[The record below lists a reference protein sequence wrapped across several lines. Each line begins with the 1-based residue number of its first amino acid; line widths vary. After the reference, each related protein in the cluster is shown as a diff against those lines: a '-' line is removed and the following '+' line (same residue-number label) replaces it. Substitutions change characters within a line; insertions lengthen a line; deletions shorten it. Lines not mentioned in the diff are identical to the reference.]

1 MDKSTLIGLALGIF
15 FLLFGI
21 GISSVFIF
29 INPSSL
35 LITYGGTFGSLFIAY
50 SMEQVLN
57 TGKVMKNAF
66 TTKADDPLEIISH
79 IVKFS
84 EKARREGLLAM
95 EKELAS
101 IEHIPF
107 LVKGLQLVID
117 GSDLEIVRTVL
128 TTERSYIEDRHR
140 VGAGIFDALA
150 AYAPA
155 WGMIG
160 TIIGLILMLR
170 SLDDPGAV
178 GPAMAVAL
186 LTTLYG
192 AIGAFFIFTP
202 VANKLKVRSA
212 QEIMLKDIMIGGI
225 VAIQSGDNPRMVKE
239 KLVSYV
245 SPNDKST
252 LDNEEDE

>member
-1 MDKSTLIGLALGIF
+1 MDKATIIGLIVGTF
-15 FLLFGI
+15 FLIYGI
-21 GISSVFIF
+21 GFSSIVIF
-29 INPSSL
+29 INIPSL
-35 LITYGGTFGSLFIAY
+35 LITFGGTLGSLFIAFTL
-50 SMEQVLN
+50 EQVLN
-57 TGKVMKNAF
+57 SLKVAKNAF
-66 TTKADDPLEIISH
+66 TTKAADPMEIITH

-101 IEHIPF
+101 IAHIPF

-140 VGAGIFDALA
+140 VGAAIFDALA

-170 SLDDPGAV
+170 SLDDPSAV

-186 LTTLYG
+186 LTTMYG
-192 AIGAFFIFTP
+192 AVAAFFICTP
-202 VANKLKVRSA
+202 VANKLKIRTE
-212 QEIMLKDIMIGGI
+212 QELMLKDIMIGGI

-245 SPNDKST
+245 SPKEKESLT
-252 LDNEEDE
+252 EENE